1 VARFVPFV
9 IVERRCFG
17 NVGGFAPAVPRFRRH
32 DVARSRSAVERSAE
46 RETYVVG
53 AAIVRTDGKRR
64 RATSGSQPSATDFS
78 GNAYFCPASLST
90 LELTSAVDGAGTIRF
105 GPRTAV
111 TAFVR

>member
-1 VARFVPFV
+1 MARFVPFV

-53 AAIVRTDGKRR
+53 ARDRPHRREETPRDVGLAAFSDGFLRKRILL
-64 RATSGSQPSATDFS
+64 SG
-78 GNAYFCPASLST
+78 
-90 LELTSAVDGAGTIRF
+90 
-105 GPRTAV
+105 
-111 TAFVR
+111 